1 MSFLSKIIQRKRSKR
16 KGKSRRQAR
25 SRSRYSMREKKS
37 FIQQIVGD
45 EPVNFNVT
53 FEPATQNT
61 LYTTAGIL
69 GVGLIGNGLLNYLS
83 RK

>member
-1 MSFLSKIIQRKRSKR
+1 
-16 KGKSRRQAR
+16 
-25 SRSRYSMREKKS
+25 MREKKS